1 MRYFWTGKLASHIV
15 IFFMI
20 NRIFNQSVYGKQD
33 NEEIR
38 LNKNKRKVFL
48 APQIQEIKLICP

>member
-1 MRYFWTGKLASHIV
+1 
-15 IFFMI
+15 MI